1 MSDIVEMLQT
11 PTGCNPPS
19 KRELAAAKE
28 IERLR
33 KALRDIAD
41 DGKNCEGYCRR
52 QAARAI
58 RAPVSRS

>member
-1 MSDIVEMLQT
+1 MSEAQARYYDA
-11 PTGCNPPS
+11 
-19 KRELAAAKE
+19 ELAKATGQLFDALKE

-33 KALRDIAD
+33 KALKEIAD

-58 RAPVSRS
+58 GRKRD